1 MLSNLSR
8 TAAFAA
14 GVLAPVLLLASCG
27 GSDSAVDRSA
37 AASERWVVGL
47 GDSYMSGEGA
57 LISNKNYTNKPSNW
71 SFWITGTLAQVFGDK
86 VDGGQQSE
94 TIPYCHRSF
103 SAPMHF
109 GEARFKTMN
118 LACSG
123 AKSATFTDGGVY
135 KPGIDFDAG
144 TGGDAQGQAALLEQ
158 FARNHDVAAV
168 VLSIGGNDFGFSKVI
183 SQAANAYLFPT
194 SWEPWRNNETG
205 EVAIRQENLDRVSAG
220 VTSALVNINQ
230 AMTNAGKAP
239 GSYRIVYQSPPQFI
253 GRAGENAYA
262 GSFTYERQDVG
273 GCGINDST
281 LDWIVDTAAPKL
293 LTAMKKGVADA
304 VPQLNG
310 TQVVFMDGSQAF
322 TGHKLCGKDDQPTGG
337 YPSTIGMEP
346 GQPGSLT
353 TPTQPP
359 WQADNGQAN
368 TWVAP
373 LEIFGVQTSGKVIDP
388 LLLQAAGGDP
398 AHLKTLPFHPNYWG
412 QRALAACNSA
422 ALDLG
427 ATSSEAALL
436 TTCQPSGST
445 LDSAG
450 RPAMQVSAAQAL
462 TP

>member
-1 MLSNLSR
+1 MSNRLTR
-8 TAAFAA
+8 AAAVAA
-14 GVLAPVLLLASCG
+14 ACVAPIVLFSSCG
-27 GSDSAVDRSA
+27 GSDEAVDRSA
-37 AASERWVVGL
+37 AAAERWIVGL

-57 LISNKNYTNKPSNW
+57 LVSNKNYTNKPSNW
-71 SFWITGTLAQVFGDK
+71 SFWITGSLDQVFGDK
-86 VDGGQQSE
+86 SEGGQQSE

-109 GEARFKTMN
+109 GEQRYQTLN

-123 AKSATFTDGGVY
+123 AKSATFTDAGDY
-135 KPGIDFDAG
+135 KPGIDFDPG
-144 TGGDAQGQAALLEQ
+144 TGADVQGQAALLEQ
-158 FARNHDVAAV
+158 FARNHDIAAV
-168 VLSIGGNDFGFSKVI
+168 LLSIGGNDFGFGDVI

-205 EVAIRQENLDRVSAG
+205 EVAIRQPNLDRVSAG
-220 VTSALVNINQ
+220 ITSALVNINQ

-293 LTAMKKGVADA
+293 LAAMKKGVADA
-304 VPQLNG
+304 VPQLGG

-322 TGHKLCGKDDQPTGG
+322 TGHKLCGKDDLPTAG
-337 YPSTIGMEP
+337 YASTIGMEP

-353 TPTQPP
+353 TPAQPP
-359 WQADNGQAN
+359 WQADNGQGN

-373 LEIFGVQTSGKVIDP
+373 LEIFGVQIGGKVIDP
-388 LLLQAAGGDP
+388 LLLQAAGGNSK
-398 AHLKTLPFHPNYWG
+398 HLETLPFHPNYWG

-422 ALDLG
+422 ALDLD
-427 ATSSEAALL
+427 ANTSQAAVQ
-436 TTCQPSGST
+436 TTCQPSGAT

-450 RPAMQVSAAQAL
+450 RPAMQVSAAQPL